1 MKKYT
6 ILILLFLFAC
16 SDNVKQE
23 KEKLP
28 NDIRWV
34 TNSSEY
40 KILCQQIYNNA
51 TINLL
56 PLINKKNIKYA
67 VVMDL
72 DETVLD
78 NSDYQINLVENN
90 LSFTQENW
98 SEWVNQANATLVPG
112 AKEFISALRQY
123 ANIQIIFLSN
133 RMHVNLEPTINNMK
147 KLNIVDEKDI
157 FLLRKDKADKKN
169 IRRDEIILGK
179 NRMVEVGPMQIIGYF
194 GDATHDFPKED
205 KFYKFGSNMFM
216 FPNPMYGK
224 W

>member
-194 GDATHDFPKED
+194 GDAAHDFPKED
-205 KFYKFGSNMFM
+205 KFYKFGTNMFM